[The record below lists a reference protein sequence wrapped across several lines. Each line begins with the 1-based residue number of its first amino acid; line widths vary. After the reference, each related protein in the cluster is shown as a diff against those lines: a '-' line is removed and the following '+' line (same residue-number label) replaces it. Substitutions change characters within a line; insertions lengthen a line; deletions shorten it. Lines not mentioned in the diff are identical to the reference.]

1 MELPMELPAERRR
14 ANAADERLSS
24 GQAGRK
30 SEPIEKARNGSMV
43 QDEQDA
49 KRLGNDM
56 KGMKTNSELQKDGW
70 VPDPIQE

>member
-1 MELPMELPAERRR
+1 MTKVDPIHEGKPQSA
-14 ANAADERLSS
+14 SS

-30 SEPIEKARNGSMV
+30 SEPIENAKNGSMV
-43 QDEQDA
+43 QDMQDL

-56 KGMKTNSELQKDGW
+56 KNMKTNSQLQEEGL